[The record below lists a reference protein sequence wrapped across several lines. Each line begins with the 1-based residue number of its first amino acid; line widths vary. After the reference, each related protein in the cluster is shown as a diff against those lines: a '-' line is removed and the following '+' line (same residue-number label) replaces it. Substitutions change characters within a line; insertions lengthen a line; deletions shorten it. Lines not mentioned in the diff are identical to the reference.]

1 MTMSQRDTVR
11 AAVIRDLLENLE
23 ELLVASLVIPA
34 VEQPQRWSTD
44 AEKITGQLSRMLSSA
59 RARLPL
65 PAPTPI
71 LDGADA
77 ERLR

>member
-1 MTMSQRDTVR
+1 MTMPQRDTAR
-11 AAVIRDLLENLE
+11 AAVIQDLLENLE
-23 ELLVASLVIPA
+23 ELLVANLVIPD

-44 AEKITGQLSRMLSSA
+44 AEKITGHLGRMLSSA

-65 PAPTPI
+65 PAPTSI
-71 LDGADA
+71 LDVPAA